1 MSSKNRDQLEVEIA
15 ALRRRVSGLEQSPTE
30 FQVALKAAE
39 EELQAEIAR
48 RLRAE
53 EAGCEQARILHA
65 ALDEKTRAESA
76 LRATEQRLHAILDNT
91 DRKQAEEQL
100 RSEQRFLKQLIHAHE
115 RDRKLT
121 AYEIH
126 DGMLQYV
133 SGALLHIES
142 LTGER
147 SPLAGKRR
155 DALELA
161 AHLLRRSIEEG
172 RRVMSGLRP
181 PILDEEGIVM
191 AVEYLVVEQSEHGKL
206 HIDFGHCVAIDR
218 LDPLLEG
225 TIFRIVQ
232 EALNNVRRHSRA
244 TRAEVRLI
252 ENEGRLR
259 VEIHDDGVGFDPE
272 KVPDDRFGVAGIRKR
287 AALFGGRAHITS
299 EPGRG
304 THIVVDLPLTPAL
317 KDEKRMRDEG

>member
-1 MSSKNRDQLEVEIA
+1 MPSKTRDQLEAEIA
-15 ALRRRVSGLEQSPTE
+15 ALRCRV
-30 FQVALKAAE
+30 A
-39 EELQAEIAR
+39 ELQ
-48 RLRAE
+48 
-53 EAGCEQARILHA
+53 
-65 ALDEKTRAESA
+65 
-76 LRATEQRLHAILDNT
+76 AILDNT

-100 RSEQRFLKQLIHAHE
+100 RSEQRFLKQLIYAHE

-133 SGALLHIES
+133 SGALLHLES
-142 LTGER
+142 LAGGH
-147 SPLAGKRR
+147 SPLAGKGR

-206 HIDFGHCVAIDR
+206 HIDFSHRVTIDR

-244 TRAEVRLI
+244 ARAEVRLV
-252 ENEGRLR
+252 EQEGRLR
-259 VEIHDDGVGFDPE
+259 VEVHDDGVGFDPDQ
-272 KVPDDRFGVAGIRKR
+272 VSDDRFGVAGIRKR
-287 AALFGGRAHITS
+287 AALFGGRAQITS

-317 KDEKRMRDEG
+317 TDENQ